1 MDSNVLPVVSD
12 EGDISWSDN
21 HSNSSDDNMND
32 NILYPHSSPS
42 QAAAWMNATTTH
54 SHTGQLSPI
63 STGMDNS
70 AMDHSCAPTMVH
82 SASSSC
88 TDSWSTAHADAFD
101 GDDADNDV
109 VWEQGSDDILT
120 VPKLEPLDDDFK
132 LDDVKEAPLNTAE
145 SSLISPTTT
154 QPKQK
159 RPRGR
164 PRKHPL
170 APVVNPSKV
179 TKGRSKTGC
188 ITCRRRK
195 KKCDEAKPRCE

>member
-1 MDSNVLPVVSD
+1 MSD
-12 EGDISWSDN
+12 EGDLSWSDN
-21 HSNSSDDNMND
+21 NSNSSDDNNMNID
-32 NILYPHSSPS
+32 MPLPHSPPIPSP
-42 QAAAWMNATTTH
+42 AAAWMNANTAPQ
-54 SHTGQLSPI
+54 SHTGQLSPV
-63 STGMDNS
+63 STGMDVT
-70 AMDHSCAPTMVH
+70 AVDPSCAPTMVP
-82 SASSSC
+82 SASSSSY

-101 GDDADNDV
+101 GDDADNDIL
-109 VWEQGSDDILT
+109 WEQDSDDILT
-120 VPKLEPLDDDFK
+120 VPKLEPLDDDFR
-132 LDDVKEAPLNTAE
+132 LEDVKEAPFNSAE
-145 SSLISPTTT
+145 STLISPTTA

-195 KKCDEAKPRCE
+195 KKCDEAKPRCELSR